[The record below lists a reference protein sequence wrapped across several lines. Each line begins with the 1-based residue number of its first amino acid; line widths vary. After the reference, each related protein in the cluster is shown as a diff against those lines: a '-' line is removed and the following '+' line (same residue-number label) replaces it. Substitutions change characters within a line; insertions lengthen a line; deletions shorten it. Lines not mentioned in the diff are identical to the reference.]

1 MAKFEIVLTEK
12 ANKDLQVIRKSGNK
26 ATINKIDKIFL
37 ELEEHPRTGTG
48 KVEALKDNLSGY
60 WSRRLNQKDRLIYKI
75 EDEIVIVTVISAQGH
90 YSDK

>member
-1 MAKFEIVLTEK
+1 MGKFEVVLTEK

-26 ATINKIDKIFL
+26 ATINKIDKIFI

-75 EDEIVIVTVISAQGH
+75 EDEIVTVTVISAQGH

>member
-1 MAKFEIVLTEK
+1 MGKFEIVLTEK
-12 ANKDLQVIRKSGNK
+12 ANNDLQEIRKSGNK
-26 ATINKIDKIFL
+26 AIINKVDKIFI

-60 WSRRLNQKDRLIYKI
+60 WSRRLNQKNRLIYKI
-75 EDEIVIVTVISAQGH
+75 EDEIVTVTVISVQGH

>member
-12 ANKDLQVIRKSGNK
+12 ANTDLQAIRKSGNK

-37 ELEEHPRTGTG
+37 ELGEHPRTGTG

-60 WSRRLNQKDRLIYKI
+60 WSRRLNQKDRLIYK
-75 EDEIVIVTVISAQGH
+75 V
-90 YSDK
+90 

>member
-1 MAKFEIVLTEK
+1 M
-12 ANKDLQVIRKSGNK
+12 
-26 ATINKIDKIFL
+26 DKIFI
-37 ELEEHPRTGTG
+37 ELEKHPRTGTG

-75 EDEIVIVTVISAQGH
+75 EDKIVTVTVISAQGH